1 MKKYLVESKTRHISE
16 RHITGKPSALFH
28 SKQGEGVVFMEM
40 GQTETVKQDF
50 CFYGFDCK
58 KGDKITLKTQGGA
71 NVPHVFEI
79 TRQ

>member
-1 MKKYLVESKTRHISE
+1 MTKYLVESKTRHISE
-16 RHITGKPSALFH
+16 QHITGKPSALFH
-28 SKQGEGVVFMEM
+28 RKQGEGVVFMEM

-50 CFYGFDCK
+50 YFYGFDCK

-71 NVPHVFEI
+71 NMPHVFEI